1 VPKHVA
7 LDRKLLL
14 LETVLWYPDWPF
26 SQQFFA
32 LSKLIHVYYLDQ
44 ADFCLSKRFVTNRP
58 SINPT
63 WSRYSEFRAAI
74 HTEGYILTV
83 FSLTTRKWS
92 LRARSS
98 AEIFGWDIR
107 QTQKSVKDQIR
118 WRKWIGGTSTPPLL
132 VIPNACF
139 STLWW
144 RHPTIRRDGAHKTGG
159 QVPK

>member
-7 LDRKLLL
+7 LDTKLRL
-14 LETVLWYPDWPF
+14 LETVLCHPEWPF
-26 SQQFFA
+26 SQHFFFFA
-32 LSKLIHVYYLDQ
+32 PSKLIQVHYLDQ
-44 ADFCLSKRFVTNRP
+44 ADFRLSKRFVTNQP

-63 WSRYSEFRAAI
+63 WSRYSEFRAENL
-74 HTEGYILTV
+74 TEVLHSDSLHSDNTQMAVTCEV
-83 FSLTTRKWS
+83 FRW
-92 LRARSS
+92 
-98 AEIFGWDIR
+98 EIR

-144 RHPTIRRDGAHKTGG
+144 RHPSIRRESAHKRGG
-159 QVPK
+159 QVPE